1 MLDPLSQRELEVMH
15 AIAAGL
21 KNREIA
27 DRLFIS
33 LSTVKTHIN
42 NIYGKLGVTNR
53 VQAVER
59 ARALNLLE

>member
-1 MLDPLSQRELEVMH
+1 VLQ

-27 DRLFIS
+27 DRLVVS
-33 LSTVKTHIN
+33 LSTVKTHVN
-42 NIYGKLGVTNR
+42 NIYSKLGVTNR